1 MKMAE
6 HKATLDFTKAL
17 SPVLRLR
24 ESVGSLSASGPSEAD
39 QRWQEKGLKRIPTL
53 EWRLSQLVP
62 RCPLFSFPRGLE
74 SLWESCRLNSDFL
87 GPSEGHAC
95 SRSHQKAS
103 PNLNSEPLTHLS
115 PRWLSGPSLVSLSRL
130 RVERR
135 LDFPASLPPG
145 TSTWP
150 A

>member
-53 EWRLSQLVP
+53 EWRP
-62 RCPLFSFPRGLE
+62 RVVEPGGSRGGRGGGAETRAGREERGETGERGERFPR
-74 SLWESCRLNSDFL
+74 L
-87 GPSEGHAC
+87 GSKYTL
-95 SRSHQKAS
+95 R
-103 PNLNSEPLTHLS
+103 HLA
-115 PRWLSGPSLVSLSRL
+115 GPYHI
-130 RVERR
+130 
-135 LDFPASLPPG
+135 
-145 TSTWP
+145 
-150 A
+150 

>member
-53 EWRLSQLVP
+53 EWRPGRPERQHCGMSAEEETPVQTVATE
-62 RCPLFSFPRGLE
+62 RTNKAAQGRT
-74 SLWESCRLNSDFL
+74 
-87 GPSEGHAC
+87 GP
-95 SRSHQKAS
+95 
-103 PNLNSEPLTHLS
+103 
-115 PRWLSGPSLVSLSRL
+115 
-130 RVERR
+130 
-135 LDFPASLPPG
+135 
-145 TSTWP
+145 
-150 A
+150 

>member
-53 EWRLSQLVP
+53 EWRPRVVEPGGSRGGRGGGASQRYP
-62 RCPLFSFPRGLE
+62 RVAGFVFIRKFI
-74 SLWESCRLNSDFL
+74 W
-87 GPSEGHAC
+87 
-95 SRSHQKAS
+95 
-103 PNLNSEPLTHLS
+103 
-115 PRWLSGPSLVSLSRL
+115 
-130 RVERR
+130 
-135 LDFPASLPPG
+135 
-145 TSTWP
+145 
-150 A
+150 